1 MESEIFIGEA
11 GGKQTI
17 SLLFVP
23 IHGSFPSNLTDFI
36 LVIRLNVT
44 MFPLVLL
51 PDIGE
56 VIRTRH
62 QQRRR
67 TLSAGKKDADAMK
80 AVTVS
85 GLLATHDTLFFQ

>member
-1 MESEIFIGEA
+1 MGHPVVHPYILSLPYA
-11 GGKQTI
+11 LSQQSRSLSPKNQTE
-17 SLLFVP
+17 
-23 IHGSFPSNLTDFI
+23 
-36 LVIRLNVT
+36 VII
-44 MFPLVLL
+44 VLL

-85 GLLATHDTLFFQ
+85 GLLATHDALFFQ